1 MAVVGLTLTAGAGGG
16 LYWAVLEICSG
27 LTVTIFYS
35 WILLIEFRR

>member
-27 LTVTIFYS
+27 LNAFSTPGFC
-35 WILLIEFRR
+35 